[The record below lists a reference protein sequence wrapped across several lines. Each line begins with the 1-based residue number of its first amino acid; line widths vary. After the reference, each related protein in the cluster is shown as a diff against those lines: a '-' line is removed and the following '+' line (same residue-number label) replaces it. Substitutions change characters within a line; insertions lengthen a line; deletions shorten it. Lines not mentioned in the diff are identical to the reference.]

1 MYPDEQARGYPVQLR
16 AVRVRRNSP
25 LRPHQAHQV
34 DRSIKLSYLSIGAGQ
49 IWLRLRLQL

>member
-49 IWLRLRLQL
+49 IWLRLQL